1 MHHPTFCRRYC
12 RNPIPFPVPLRESC
26 IILLLYIIRTPC
38 ASIFFSAIPSCF
50 TLAVPV
56 RLCLLVM
63 PSIQILTLLLLCATF
78 ATRAQTVSSS
88 DSGYAGY
95 TLGLT
100 GDSDSAIYE
109 TEDTVTTNSSVTV
122 PAPDVFLN
130 ASLHVGEIDIAVSN
144 LSAKVNLDA
153 EVLNLLSFNAGV
165 NVSIS
170 RVNLLI
176 QNVTAKVLLEA
187 RLANLVTMIGDV
199 LDSIDLNP
207 VIATLGVGVSDAVNE
222 AGSAL
227 TGSTSSS
234 ASSSSSTSIASSSNL
249 TARSYDVA
257 NNILYSVNDYSGNT
271 HTNRILDQ
279 DGSIVDQY
287 LDNHGAV
294 HGQKVIGTY
303 AQDMTFTGYNQST
316 TVHGLPAHTLE
327 YVYSPHHGL
336 SIISA
341 ISIDVANKVV
351 AARVLSE
358 SSAGGSSTI
367 GNMS

>member
-1 MHHPTFCRRYC
+1 
-12 RNPIPFPVPLRESC
+12 
-26 IILLLYIIRTPC
+26 
-38 ASIFFSAIPSCF
+38 
-50 TLAVPV
+50 
-56 RLCLLVM
+56 M
-63 PSIQILTLLLLCATF
+63 PSIQSWALLLLTAVSTIN
-78 ATRAQTVSSS
+78 AQTISSS

-100 GDSDSAIYE
+100 GDSDSTVYE
-109 TEDTVTTNSSVTV
+109 TENTVTTNSSVTI

-130 ASLHVGEIDIAVSN
+130 ASLHVGEIDITVSD
-144 LSAKVNLDA
+144 LSAKINLDA
-153 EVLNLLSFNAGV
+153 EVLSLLSFNAGV

-187 RLANLVTMIGDV
+187 RLANLATMISDV

-207 VIATLGVGVSDAVNE
+207 VIASLSSGVGDVASGV
-222 AGSAL
+222 GSAL
-227 TGSTSSS
+227 SGSTSST
-234 ASSSSSTSIASSSNL
+234 SSSSSTTSSNL

-271 HTNRILDQ
+271 HTNRILEQ

-287 LDNHGAV
+287 LDNHGNV
-294 HGQKVIGTY
+294 HGQKLIGTY

-316 TVHGLPAHTLE
+316 VVQGVSARTLE
-327 YVYSPHHGL
+327 YIYSPYYGL

-341 ISIDVANKVV
+341 ISVDSANKVV

-367 GNMS
+367 GN

>member
-1 MHHPTFCRRYC
+1 
-12 RNPIPFPVPLRESC
+12 
-26 IILLLYIIRTPC
+26 
-38 ASIFFSAIPSCF
+38 
-50 TLAVPV
+50 
-56 RLCLLVM
+56 M
-63 PSIQILTLLLLCATF
+63 PSIHSWALLLLSAVSTIN
-78 ATRAQTVSSS
+78 AQTISSS

-100 GDSDSAIYE
+100 GDSDSTVYE

-130 ASLHVGEIDIAVSN
+130 ASLHVGEIDITVSD
-144 LSAKVNLDA
+144 LSAKINLDA
-153 EVLNLLSFNAGV
+153 EVLSLLSFNAGV
-165 NVSIS
+165 NVSITS
-170 RVNLLI
+170 VNLLI

-187 RLANLVTMIGDV
+187 RLANLATMISDV

-207 VIATLGVGVSDAVNE
+207 VIASLSSGVSDVASGV
-222 AGSAL
+222 GSAL
-227 TGSTSSS
+227 SGSTSST
-234 ASSSSSTSIASSSNL
+234 SSSSTTSSNL

-271 HTNRILDQ
+271 HTNRILEQ

-287 LDNHGAV
+287 LDNNGKV
-294 HGQKVIGTY
+294 HGQKLIGTY

-316 TVHGLPAHTLE
+316 VVQGVSARVLE
-327 YVYSPHHGL
+327 YIYSPYYGL

-341 ISIDVANKVV
+341 ISVDAANKVV
-351 AARVLSE
+351 SARVLSE

-367 GNMS
+367 GN